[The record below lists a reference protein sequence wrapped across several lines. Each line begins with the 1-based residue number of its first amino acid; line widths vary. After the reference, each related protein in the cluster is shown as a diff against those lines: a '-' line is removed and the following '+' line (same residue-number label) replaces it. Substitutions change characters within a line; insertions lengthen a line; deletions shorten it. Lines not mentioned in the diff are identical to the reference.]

1 MLRRRSAYLGTLMTG
16 LRHDGTQVFGPV
28 EDPDAPKEVLRNRAV
43 RMLWD
48 TERRISLAAD
58 YGTFICQMLNDG
70 REQLK
75 EIEQRLREWGLSDD
89 QELQEKIEDLR
100 DLAKKIEYDNELD

>member
-1 MLRRRSAYLGTLMTG
+1 MLRRRFACVGVLSTG
-16 LRHDGTQVFGPV
+16 LRHDGTQYFGPI
-28 EDPDAPKEVLRNRAV
+28 EDPGAPKEVLRNRAV

-58 YGTFICQMLNDG
+58 YGTFICQMINDG
-70 REQLK
+70 REQLN
-75 EIEQRLREWGLSDD
+75 EIEQRLKEWGLSDD
-89 QELQEKIEDLR
+89 EELRDKIEDLR